1 MAFVLF
7 RVFSLGIISC
17 MIISFRSSMR
27 NKQHADIAHG
37 VVLGIQAFICR
48 LFYAVLAIY
57 RLLYLQSVCQLFY
70 MDFCLWVSFRHRR
83 LVSSICSTWIF
94 VSEDSLGTDDSF
106 PAFVL
111 HGFLSLGVV

>member
-70 MDFCLWVSFRHRR
+70 MDFCLWVPFRHRR
-83 LVSSICSTWIF
+83 LISGIFST
-94 VSEDSLGTDDSF
+94 
-106 PAFVL
+106 
-111 HGFLSLGVV
+111 